1 MVMGTSLINLVY
13 RLKDK
18 SIKNKCN
25 YNNLL
30 MDIQC
35 EKMQIITLNKM

>member
-1 MVMGTSLINLVY
+1 MVVGNSFINLVR

-18 SIKNKCN
+18 SIKNNYN

-30 MDIQC
+30 MDTQGK
-35 EKMQIITLNKM
+35 KM